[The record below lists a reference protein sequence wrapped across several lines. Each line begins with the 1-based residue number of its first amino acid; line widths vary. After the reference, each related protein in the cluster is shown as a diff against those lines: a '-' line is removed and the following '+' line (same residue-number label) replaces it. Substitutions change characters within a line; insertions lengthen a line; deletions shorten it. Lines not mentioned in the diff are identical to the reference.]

1 MKPTTTRKRH
11 DRTSLH
17 IIINIKRYKIIR
29 MQYSCHYIKHL
40 LTPKHIGKTK
50 INNKLLKIQ
59 LFNNLS
65 IIQ

>member
-1 MKPTTTRKRH
+1 MKHTTTRKRH
-11 DRTSLH
+11 DRTTS
-17 IIINIKRYKIIR
+17 NVTKSFVCN
-29 MQYSCHYIKHL
+29 SCHYIKHL